1 MKLRNISPLGALY
14 VPWLGRSVGR
24 GETVDIED
32 SDAQYFLPQSEV
44 WQRSDDA
51 QDGEAKQ

>member
-51 QDGEAKQ
+51 QDGEVTQ